1 MNSQLNVSTR
11 KRYSLCATT
20 LRKLFAGSLTFIV
33 TATLTFNTAYAT
45 ISATYKAV
53 PPTSAAAG
61 STTPPLVML
70 VMSNDHQLFSK
81 AYTDYNDIIDATV
94 SPAIAGADGVLE
106 TTYTDSFDYYGYF
119 NSNRCYTFGSGKFS
133 PTSNTGGGTFN
144 HDCANN
150 EWSGNFLNWASM
162 TKMDVIRK
170 VLYGGYRSTDNANTV
185 LERAYIPKDAHAF
198 VKTFSAPNATMRK
211 YTPFNKASI
220 SLCNVSHASSGS
232 SHGTLGHATPPSLRV
247 ADGTWERWAS
257 SEVAQ
262 CEWSDDTGADNS
274 LSNLPTS
281 GTSNDE
287 LGTFNVRVDV
297 CVAGKEENNC
307 TSYTDAG
314 GSVTKKPTGLL
325 QDYGSD
331 DSIKFGLI
339 SGSYIENNSG
349 GVLRKNISSMQ
360 NEINPND
367 GTFLNVQGIINT
379 ISTFRITSYNT
390 GTKKYDDCNTH
401 SIPVNTFLT
410 STLAG
415 EQCQN
420 WGNPLGEMYL
430 EAVRY
435 FAGQTAPSS
444 DFAADDST
452 LVNTTNGFDIGLAP
466 VTWDDPL
473 SASNYC
479 ADCSI
484 IVISS
489 GLNSFDMDE
498 LSSASDIP
506 GLSGAADV
514 KVKTN
519 VLNTTET
526 ITGNYFIGENGTDT
540 NGACTS
546 KDLTSILGDA
556 AGICPEEPFAKGGYG
571 IAGLAHHALLTDLR
585 TGGSFPD
592 KQNITTFGIALSRG
606 LPTFTIPTSGT
617 SITIM
622 PICQANT
629 TSSATASSSGW
640 NQCSLID
647 LQVMNPVYISN
658 KLVSGTLR
666 IHYEDSHWGND
677 YDMDGVED
685 LSFCVGASCP
695 TPVNTDQVTI
705 NVTSPTAAAG
715 NALRFGYTIGGTTA
729 DGEKFPLLRTGGD
742 NYNSISP
749 GSATPRNCSQAPVS
763 NISACT
769 TTYTAGSSSIKTL
782 ESPLWYAAKWGG
794 YIDTDADGLPNLTTE
809 WDSINNI
816 TEAAVPDGIPDNYL
830 QSDNPAV
837 LESQLNKIFGKLL
850 NRTSAGSAAAV
861 ITDSISTVGSIYQAL
876 YQPKREKQ
884 GLEVSWVGQIQS
896 IFIDAYGHLRE
907 DTNEDKILD
916 SADEYILVKYSDDF
930 ERTQIWYC
938 SPSAA
943 EKVSSV
949 PFSETVCPRTD
960 RKEISELKPVW
971 NANHELAK
979 FSATDSRLTSQRS
992 YTTAFTDTSN
1002 GGRHILT
1009 WQDLDGD
1016 NDIDSGEVVPFVASS
1031 FTDVDGSGNPTKAG
1045 LLGVANSGNAAND
1058 LTEITNIVDF
1068 IRGYEDPA
1076 TTGYRSRTIDFRPA
1090 TGDEVWRMGDII
1102 HSSPVAIGPPNGT
1115 AYGSET
1121 IEWSTFG
1128 DSTYTTFKDLYKDRR
1143 TVLYVGAND
1152 GLVHAYNAGF
1162 YNIADQEYCL
1172 DLACTNDSSTSHT
1185 LGAELWAYAPRN
1197 LLPQLKFLT
1206 EPNYPHVYY
1215 VDGEPRTFDVNI
1227 FPNDTDHPGGWGTIL
1242 VVGMQ
1247 FGGGAH
1253 NPITVDIDNTGT
1265 TTFTTG
1271 SAYVIFDITNPEVA
1285 PKVLGEFTHPELG
1298 FTTSTPTLLVKRS
1311 PDSNNNWAAA
1321 GTSSYPNDFRLVFGS
1336 GPNKLST
1343 GLSDQNAKLFMVKLQ
1358 MNGDVLDLSSSNQVI
1373 LDTAIENSFIGAPN
1387 AKNWNNDFL
1396 FDAIYFGVAGGTE
1409 ASPNGRLMRVA
1420 LNTNDPTNWAM
1431 STMLDSAQPFLNM
1444 PVAKTIENPN
1454 TEVDENWVFAGTG
1467 RLYTSN
1473 DNASN
1478 TQQSFY
1484 GFREDSDTTYPNS
1497 PATKLFSTNS
1507 ADANY
1512 LQNVTG
1518 VQVFRY
1524 GDIDANALAGELP
1537 MVTFPALELH
1547 IDTKAGWFKN
1557 FSIPS
1562 SSERDLARATLF
1574 GGLVI
1579 FPTYIPNT
1587 NICRA
1592 EGNSLINAVYQR
1604 TGTGYPGEVFTDET
1618 SYFGS
1623 DTTNWE
1629 SLPSINYG
1637 IGLVSEITI
1646 KKNVDNSITLVC
1658 TTSTGEICNT
1668 LPPDPI
1674 PCTGSNCA
1682 ADTGRQSWREILLF

>member
-1 MNSQLNVSTR
+1 MNSQLNVSIR
-11 KRYSLCATT
+11 KRYSLPTT
-20 LRKLFAGSLTFIV
+20 VLSRLFSGSLAFIIS
-33 TATLTFNTAYAT
+33 ATLTFNSSYAAV
-45 ISATYKAV
+45 SATYKAV
-53 PPTSAAAG
+53 PATSAAAG
-61 STTPPLVML
+61 TSTPPLTML
-70 VMSNDHQLFSK
+70 VMSNDHQLFYK
-81 AYTDYNDIIDATV
+81 AYSDWSDL
-94 SPAIAGADGVLE
+94 DGDGSIE
-106 TTYTDSFDYYGYF
+106 NTYKHSFDYYGYF
-119 NSNRCYTFGSGKFS
+119 DSYKCYDYDGTNNRFS
-133 PTSNTGGGTFN
+133 PQAITANKYCTGSSNS
-144 HDCANN
+144 D
-150 EWSGNFLNWASM
+150 WSGNFLNWASM
-162 TKMDVIRK
+162 TRMDIMRK
-170 VLYGGYRSTDNANTV
+170 VLYGGKRSTDTAALTV
-185 LERAYIPKDAHAF
+185 LERAFLPTDAHSFA
-198 VKTFSAPNATMRK
+198 KYYTGSDINKLSPFSNSVTEITMCNTTYDSGAALESQDSNNPPLLRAAAGDYRFWAANERWQCTWDDERGVASNG
-211 YTPFNKASI
+211 YTTDPVKASVG
-220 SLCNVSHASSGS
+220 LVDGSSG
-232 SHGTLGHATPPSLRV
+232 P
-247 ADGTWERWAS
+247 DYI
-257 SEVAQ
+257 
-262 CEWSDDTGADNS
+262 
-274 LSNLPTS
+274 
-281 GTSNDE
+281 
-287 LGTFNVRVDV
+287 VRVES
-297 CVAGKEENNC
+297 CVSVALEGKEKCQTYPSGNQ
-307 TSYTDAG
+307 
-314 GSVTKKPTGLL
+314 KPIGLL
-325 QDYGSD
+325 HEFGESEQ
-331 DSIKFGLI
+331 IKFGLLT
-339 SGSYIENNSG
+339 GSYKKNKSG
-349 GVLRKNISSMQ
+349 GVVRKDISSFAGEV
-360 NEINPND
+360 NVATN
-367 GTFLNVQGIINT
+367 GTFTGVAGIVKT
-379 ISTFRITSYNT
+379 IDLFRISGYEYGNTNSDGKYNT
-390 GTKKYDDCNTH
+390 TDTCPWGKSQFAEGNC
-401 SIPVNTFLT
+401 S
-410 STLAG
+410 
-415 EQCQN
+415 N
-420 WGNPLGEMYL
+420 WGNPASEMYL

-435 FAGQTAPSS
+435 FAGLNNNTSFSS
-444 DFAADDST
+444 ATTDDNSYIAG
-452 LVNTTNGFDIGLAP
+452 LTNVGA
-466 VTWDDPL
+466 WNDPL
-473 SASNYC
+473 DASNYC
-479 ADCSI
+479 ASCSI
-484 IVISS
+484 II
-489 GLNSFDMDE
+489 
-498 LSSASDIP
+498 
-506 GLSGAADV
+506 
-514 KVKTN
+514 
-519 VLNTTET
+519 LNTSDFSYDSDSLSLTGLDGSPSLNAFTDAIGVAEGLTAAGTEW
-526 ITGNYFIGENGTDT
+526 FIGENGTDNNQLCTGKTIANMSSIKGSCPNSPRLEGSYQIAGIAHYANTSDIRGLTDTQKVQTFAVSLASSAPQLKIPVQDASGNFVADKFVNIIPACRDNGMTDLLGASLPGNCAIVDFKIIVPFTVSAGGNATGTVAVIWEDTEQGGDYDQDMSGTITYNITPT
-540 NGACTS
+540 NITVTTDVLAQSTGFNMAFGYVIGGSTNDGFRVHSGINSFTYTDPDSLTDCTTACNS
-546 KDLTSILGDA
+546 GDA
-556 AGICPEEPFAKGGYG
+556 A
-571 IAGLAHHALLTDLR
+571 
-585 TGGSFPD
+585 
-592 KQNITTFGIALSRG
+592 
-606 LPTFTIPTSGT
+606 TS
-617 SITIM
+617 
-622 PICQANT
+622 QA
-629 TSSATASSSGW
+629 
-640 NQCSLID
+640 
-647 LQVMNPVYISN
+647 
-658 KLVSGTLR
+658 
-666 IHYEDSHWGND
+666 
-677 YDMDGVED
+677 
-685 LSFCVGASCP
+685 
-695 TPVNTDQVTI
+695 
-705 NVTSPTAAAG
+705 
-715 NALRFGYTIGGTTA
+715 YTIGSS
-729 DGEKFPLLRTGGD
+729 TGQLIQD
-742 NYNSISP
+742 
-749 GSATPRNCSQAPVS
+749 
-763 NISACT
+763 
-769 TTYTAGSSSIKTL
+769 
-782 ESPLWYAAKWGG
+782 PLWYAAKWGG
-794 YIDTDADGLPNLTTE
+794 FTDTDADNTPNLLNE
-809 WDSINNI
+809 WDRINNI
-816 TEAAVPDGIPDNYL
+816 TEAIGSDGVPDNYFK
-830 QSDNPAV
+830 SDNPSV
-837 LESQLNKIFGKLL
+837 LVSQLNAIFGKLL
-850 NRTSAGSAAAV
+850 KRVSAGSAAAV

-884 GLEVSWVGQIQS
+884 GLKVSWVGQIQS

-1045 LLGVANSGNAAND
+1045 LLGVANSGNPAND
-1058 LTEITNIVDF
+1058 ITEITNIVDF

-1253 NPITVDIDNTGT
+1253 SPITVDIDNAGT

-1343 GLSDQNAKLFMVKLQ
+1343 GLSDQNAKLFMVKLK

-1373 LDTAIENSFIGAPN
+1373 LDTAITNSFIGAPN

-1518 VQVFRY
+1518 VKVFRY
-1524 GDIDANALAGELP
+1524 GDITVPAGLLSELA

-1562 SSERDLARATLF
+1562 SSERDLARATLY

-1604 TGTGYPGEVFTDET
+1604 TGTGYPGEVFTDQT

-1637 IGLVSEITI
+1637 FGLVSEITI